1 MKGFYKGLVAF
12 AFVAAATTSVAEAQG
27 VGFNVGGGLSMPL
40 GDFGDVADMG
50 FHGMAGV
57 AFQPEGLP
65 IGIRVDGMYQTFG
78 ASDDFAGPFDLGVRI
93 VSGTANAVY
102 TFTTS
107 EMSTF
112 HPYLIGGV
120 GMYNFAITG
129 DDAEDLGLDESETEF
144 GINAGA
150 GFNFAAGESINLFVE
165 GRFHNVFTEGES
177 TNLIPI
183 TVGVRLGG
191 S

>member
-12 AFVAAATTSVAEAQG
+12 AFVAAATTSVAQAQ

-40 GDFGDVADMG
+40 GDFGDIADMG

-57 AFQPEGLP
+57 AFQPASLP
-65 IGIRVDGMYQTFG
+65 VGIRIDGMYSMFG
-78 ASDDFAGPFDLGVRI
+78 GSEDAFGDADVGTRI
-93 VSGTANAVY
+93 ISGTANAVY
-102 TFTTS
+102 MFQTS

-112 HPYLIGGV
+112 HPYLVGGL
-120 GMYNFAITG
+120 GLYNTGLTG
-129 DDAEDLGLDESETEF
+129 DDVPDILDETSTDF

-165 GRFHNVFTEGES
+165 GRFHNIFADES
-177 TNLIPI
+177 VNLIPI
-183 TVGVRLGG
+183 TVGLRFG